1 MHRQFLLAMLTIA
14 SITLS
19 SGSAIAQVAVTNSP
33 ETAIES
39 NTTIVNLPSSVPTT
53 LDFTPCDTC
62 SLVTLRLDESARF
75 FVGRQQ
81 VTLGELRRYAQRG
94 PAGLDVFF
102 SASTRVV
109 TRIILRTELDAAD
122 AGRSKTPSDRQPKP

>member
-1 MHRQFLLAMLTIA
+1 MYRQFLLATLTIA

-19 SGSAIAQVAVTNSP
+19 PASAIAQVAVGST
-33 ETAIES
+33 EAAIES
-39 NTTIVNLPSSVPTT
+39 STAIVNLPSSVPTT

-62 SLVTLRLDESARF
+62 SLVTLRLDDSSRF
-75 FVGRQQ
+75 YVGRQQ
-81 VTLGELRRYAQRG
+81 VTLADLRRYAQRG
-94 PAGLDVFF
+94 PAGLDIFF
-102 SASTRVV
+102 RENTRLV